1 MTVMHAMRP
10 PRHRSAATSTAE
22 VEGFLLSSLNLK
34 IKAEPSFFCPLTG
47 CLLLSPVRLVNSGS
61 TFEARSL
68 DEYFKRA
75 GKRRCPMTGRRLD
88 EDWVVIEPDD
98 DLRAR
103 IHAWAKKKHINLDA
117 LEVAA
122 YKLRDPN
129 RMLRTLS
136 DPEILSAAFPAGTSV
151 PLSRGYL
158 PLPKKSAKIT
168 TSHMPHTE
176 AAGPQEDKRLPQPCL
191 VSAKAPLERQRS
203 VSAPRCIRCAA

>member
-1 MTVMHAMRP
+1 
-10 PRHRSAATSTAE
+10 
-22 VEGFLLSSLNLK
+22 
-34 IKAEPSFFCPLTG
+34 
-47 CLLLSPVRLVNSGS
+47 
-61 TFEARSL
+61 
-68 DEYFKRA
+68 
-75 GKRRCPMTGRRLD
+75 MTGRRLD

-151 PLSRGYL
+151 PLSRRVYHL
-158 PLPKKSAKIT
+158 PNRRQQHCRWSFKLLSGAD
-168 TSHMPHTE
+168 SRCFH
-176 AAGPQEDKRLPQPCL
+176 AA
-191 VSAKAPLERQRS
+191 
-203 VSAPRCIRCAA
+203 